1 VGEEEVGREA
11 MAKVEEE
18 IEGEWIRNVRGK

>member
-11 MAKVEEE
+11 VAKVEEE
-18 IEGEWIRNVRGK
+18 IEGEWICKVRGK